1 MRMKLQKSAEP
12 GRDSVDVRMP
22 AWLALVMWIAL
33 LLTVLI
39 IVLARGSA

>member
-1 MRMKLQKSAEP
+1 MRMELQKPVEP
-12 GRDSVDVRMP
+12 GRESVDFRMP

-39 IVLARGSA
+39 IVLARGTG

>member
-1 MRMKLQKSAEP
+1 
-12 GRDSVDVRMP
+12 MP

-39 IVLARGSA
+39 LVLARGAA